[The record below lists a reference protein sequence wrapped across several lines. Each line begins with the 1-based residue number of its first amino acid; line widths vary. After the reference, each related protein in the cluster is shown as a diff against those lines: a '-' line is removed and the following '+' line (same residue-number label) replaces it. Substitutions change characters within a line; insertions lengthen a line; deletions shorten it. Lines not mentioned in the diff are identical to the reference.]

1 LKKSS
6 RIKKTVAPSEKFLHN
21 PYSVNAEGKIEVTGK
36 KIVHVKKST
45 WCVYMIR
52 CSDASLYTGVTTDI
66 ERRFNEHKEGKVGA
80 KYTRAK
86 IPLHVVYEEACASR
100 SEAQVRE
107 AQIKKLSK
115 EEKESLIPKAKKAVK
130 KK

>member
-1 LKKSS
+1 M
-6 RIKKTVAPSEKFLHN
+6 
-21 PYSVNAEGKIEVTGK
+21 
-36 KIVHVKKST
+36 

-66 ERRFNEHKEGKVGA
+66 ERRFREHKEGKVGA

-86 IPLHVVYEEACASR
+86 IALHVAYVETCASR

-107 AQIKKLSK
+107 AQIKKLPRS
-115 EEKESLIPKAKKAVK
+115 EKEILVKSQKKLTK
-130 KK
+130 H

>member
-1 LKKSS
+1 MNESS
-6 RIKKTVAPSEKFLHN
+6 Q
-21 PYSVNAEGKIEVTGK
+21 
-36 KIVHVKKST
+36 

-66 ERRFNEHKEGKVGA
+66 VRRFKEHKDGKMGA

-115 EEKESLIPKAKKAVK
+115 EEKESLIPKPLKKAKKITK
-130 KK
+130 S

>member
-1 LKKSS
+1 MRK
-6 RIKKTVAPSEKFLHN
+6 RVATSEKFLN
-21 PYSVNAEGKIEVTGK
+21 DPYSVNDEGKVEVTGK
-36 KIVHVKKST
+36 KAPTVKSSS
-45 WCVYMIR
+45 WVVYMIR

-66 ERRFNEHKEGKVGA
+66 ERRFKEHKEGKVGA

-86 IPLHVVYEEACASR
+86 IPLHVVYEETCASR

-115 EEKESLIPKAKKAVK
+115 EEKESLIPKPRKKSK
-130 KK
+130 P